1 MAFKHGP
8 IYPGIADGLVFAVDP
23 ANPKSW
29 AGPSSTTVNNL
40 PTYNNSVSG
49 SISNDTSGSYG
60 QYESFTFD
68 GTDDHI
74 SFNTTFSHTNITVNS
89 WVKFNNISG
98 EKVIYDNRDGSTD
111 KVILYKSSPNKFTF
125 QVNGGTCDSDTTA
138 LISTWYNYT
147 ATYDGSTMRVYIN
160 GVEDNT
166 QSYSS
171 TVDITTK
178 NVTIGAT
185 SAITVPMN
193 GDIGPVLVYNRTLS
207 ASEVLQNYNRV
218 KSRFG
223 L

>member
-1 MAFKHGP
+1 MAGHAAPNIVK
-8 IYPGIADGLVFAVDP
+8 DGLVFLVDP
-23 ANPKSW
+23 MNPRSW
-29 AGPSSTTVNNL
+29 IGPDSSTVNDLKSANI
-40 PTYNNSVSG
+40 SG
-49 SISNDTSGSYG
+49 SISHDTSGSYG
-60 QYESFTFD
+60 QYKSFTFD

-74 SFNTTFSHTNITVNS
+74 SVNAAFSYTNITVNS

-98 EKVIYDNRDGSTD
+98 EKVIYDNRDGSSD
-111 KVILYKSSPNKFTF
+111 KVILFKSSPNKFTF
-125 QVNGGTCDSDTTA
+125 QLNGGNCDSNTTA

-171 TVDITTK
+171 TVDITAK

-193 GDIGPVLVYNRTLS
+193 GDISPIQVYNRTLS
-207 ASEVLQNYNRV
+207 AQEVKQNYNAL
-218 KSRFG
+218 KGRFG